1 MGEGGRRIIP
11 PHPTEGGRA
20 SMQTYVLMTKLGP
33 SESGEPRER
42 RRKGQAWKRKVEALC
57 PGIRWVAHYALL
69 GPYDFM
75 DIYEAPDDETA
86 FKISLL
92 SRAEGAITPETWPA
106 ARYEEFLRV
115 SEEIQQAEVRA
126 GAAKRQTRRRR
137 G

>member
-1 MGEGGRRIIP
+1 
-11 PHPTEGGRA
+11 
-20 SMQTYVLMTKLGP
+20 MQTYVLMTKLGP
-33 SESGEPRER
+33 SESGDLPRER
-42 RRKGQAWKRKVEALC
+42 RRKGQAWKRTVEALC

-75 DIYEAPDDETA
+75 DIYEAPDEETA

-92 SRAEGAITPETWPA
+92 SRAEGAITAESWPA

-115 SEEIQQAEVRA
+115 SEEVQRAEDAVQRPK
-126 GAAKRQTRRRR
+126 GKGRRK

>member
-1 MGEGGRRIIP
+1 
-11 PHPTEGGRA
+11 
-20 SMQTYVLMTKLGP
+20 MQTYVLMTKLGP
-33 SESGEPRER
+33 SESGDPRER
-42 RRKGQAWKRKVEALC
+42 RKKGQAWKRTVEALC

-75 DIYEAPDDETA
+75 DIYEAPDEETA

-92 SRAEGAITPETWPA
+92 SRAEGAITAESWPA

-115 SEEIQQAEVRA
+115 SEEVQRAEDAVQRPK
-126 GAAKRQTRRRR
+126 GKRRK